1 MKIGIGYCNEKE
13 AASSGRKVS
22 EKAIEMGNI
31 ENPGLMF
38 AFCSGQ
44 LDHVE
49 FFRGLQ
55 SVVGNKVPIIGG
67 SAVGLITN
75 DHLSYEGYP
84 AGAAILQLDGIQ
96 CEVASEGELDK
107 NERLA
112 GEKIIE
118 KLSTGVAD
126 KVLFMFYDSVK
137 IPPTETTPPVMNAS
151 PPLIK
156 GLEETLKSNIPI
168 VGAGLVGDFDFSPT
182 NQFCGSYVEKQSVV
196 GALLAGDIELYSRI
210 MHGCTPKDGIYHTIT
225 RVEGPIIYEVDGKP
239 IVEMIDNIYASPDWR
254 KQTPVKR
261 LTIGVNIGDKYAD
274 FKEDEYINRLIAGV
288 LPDDNGIVIFEPDLE
303 EGTEIQFMLRDT
315 NKMIESAKRNAIGL
329 IEQIKADGRK
339 PGFGLYI
346 DCAGRTAA
354 FSDTLTEE
362 AAEVQQVFNKYNI
375 PLLGFYSGVEI
386 APLLGKSRGLDW
398 TGVLLVLTES

>member
-1 MKIGIGYCNEKE
+1 
-13 AASSGRKVS
+13 
-22 EKAIEMGNI
+22 
-31 ENPGLMF
+31 
-38 AFCSGQ
+38 
-44 LDHVE
+44 
-49 FFRGLQ
+49 
-55 SVVGNKVPIIGG
+55 
-67 SAVGLITN
+67 
-75 DHLSYEGYP
+75 
-84 AGAAILQLDGIQ
+84 
-96 CEVASEGELDK
+96 
-107 NERLA
+107 
-112 GEKIIE
+112 
-118 KLSTGVAD
+118 VAD